1 MQLFSSG
8 PALQEGQVRALQG
21 PKSQDDVVLL
31 VGLGQKGR
39 DVESHKEGHDL
50 TREAVRIGISSA
62 VRSLKDH
69 GIEEVLIDDCGD
81 AEASAEGAH
90 LALWSFDQLKAKKE
104 TLKNL
109 QLKSLSENVQDWQS
123 GLAKAQG
130 QNLARTLME
139 TPANHLTP
147 EKFAL
152 KAKEELEGSGVEV
165 IARDLQWIKDQKM
178 GSFLSVSQGSAEN
191 PIFLEMS
198 YNQNPDQQPIVFV
211 GKGVTFDT
219 GGISLKPPKDM
230 DKMRGDMGG
239 AATVTGALHSA
250 ANLKL
255 PVNFKVLIP
264 LCENMPGSRAVKPG
278 DVVTAKNGKT
288 IQVDNTDAEGRLI
301 LADALTYADTFKP
314 KLVLD
319 VATLT
324 GAMAVAIGG
333 AASGVYST
341 TDQNWDLIS
350 KASFSTGDRVW
361 RMPLWNFYSQQMK
374 SKLVQGVPTSF
385 GYGFCKKSLKTI
397 KDGKFVKVCLHF
409 VCK

>member
-81 AEASAEGAH
+81 AEASAEGAN

-198 YNQNPDQQPIVFV
+198 YNQNPDQQPI
-211 GKGVTFDT
+211 
-219 GGISLKPPKDM
+219 
-230 DKMRGDMGG
+230 
-239 AATVTGALHSA
+239 
-250 ANLKL
+250 
-255 PVNFKVLIP
+255 
-264 LCENMPGSRAVKPG
+264 
-278 DVVTAKNGKT
+278 
-288 IQVDNTDAEGRLI
+288 Q
-301 LADALTYADTFKP
+301 
-314 KLVLD
+314 
-319 VATLT
+319 
-324 GAMAVAIGG
+324 
-333 AASGVYST
+333 
-341 TDQNWDLIS
+341 
-350 KASFSTGDRVW
+350 KAS
-361 RMPLWNFYSQQMK
+361 
-374 SKLVQGVPTSF
+374 
-385 GYGFCKKSLKTI
+385 
-397 KDGKFVKVCLHF
+397 
-409 VCK
+409 

>member
-1 MQLFSSG
+1 M
-8 PALQEGQVRALQG
+8 
-21 PKSQDDVVLL
+21 VLL
-31 VGLGQKGR
+31 VGLGQKNR
-39 DVESHKEGHDL
+39 DADSHKEGHDL
-50 TREAVRIGISSA
+50 ARESVRTGISSA
-62 VRSLKDH
+62 IRSLKDR
-69 GIEEVLIDDCGD
+69 GIEEVLIDDCND

-90 LALWSFDQLKAKKE
+90 LALWSFDELKAKKDA
-104 TLKNL
+104 LKNL
-109 QLKSLSENVQDWQS
+109 QLKPLSENSQDWQS
-123 GLAKAQG
+123 GIVKAKG

-147 EKFAL
+147 EKFAS
-152 KAKEELEGSGVEV
+152 KAKAELESSGVEV
-165 IARDLQWIKDQKM
+165 IARDLKWIQDQKM

-198 YNQNPDQQPIVFV
+198 YNQNPDQKPVVFV

-219 GGISLKPPKDM
+219 GGISLKPSKDM

-239 AATVTGALHSA
+239 AATVTGALYSA

-264 LCENMPGSRAVKPG
+264 LCENMPGSRATKPG

-314 KLVLD
+314 QLVLD

-333 AASGVYST
+333 AACGVYST
-341 TDQNWDLIS
+341 TDRNWDLIS

-361 RMPLWNFYSQQMK
+361 RMPLWNFYTQQMK
-374 SKLVQGVPTSF
+374 SKVCYYIFPGFICTIFPLSF
-385 GYGFCKKSLKTI
+385 
-397 KDGKFVKVCLHF
+397 
-409 VCK
+409 